1 MFRAPEPARQTGAS
15 AAKGGRRLSGRPCWN
30 FAKGQC
36 AFGDA
41 CAYVH
46 DAVASDSRGPARSGS
61 DETTSTSGIDGAV
74 DEPRV
79 PLRYFTHKSRAQLGA
94 DPGRSLLAR
103 VLERDGVFEP
113 TRDVSSCHLF
123 WGCASPTGPLLAN
136 LPHDAFVNHF
146 PGTTAI
152 THKHTLAMMLR
163 RHPEGDAVAPRT
175 FVLPAEANEF
185 AAADD
190 DDDCDER
197 GAGWIVKRAVG
208 GEGRGTIIARTAR
221 EALERTRGADG
232 GDRRGS
238 QHHATRWVAQRYVRD
253 PLTFAPRAGAD
264 RRKIDLRAYA
274 LLTRWDPNDGTTR
287 AYVHRDGLVRF
298 AAAPWDPRD
307 SSSLAVH
314 LTNNAA
320 ATARTH
326 EGGAEGGAEAIDPAP
341 DSPAMPLR
349 ALLPDGSV
357 DAVPTRR
364 ADDVAVSRA
373 TGTLG
378 IATTSSTTR
387 GREEASS
394 STTTTFV
401 LRTRA
406 AVVGV
411 VLRAGADGVAAAGDG
426 GAPPTLTLSTGDDV
440 PAVSSADATVSSV
453 TTWTLG
459 APRVGIGE
467 SRSNDDDDDD
477 DDDNDNASAAP
488 TTTQRRALR
497 GGEVFAVVLAEPTPP
512 CRVVRLTAR
521 NVSSGGGARGIDAGD
536 VPLDLASAR
545 FVVRPT
551 FPASL
556 PSLVG
561 SPNDEGSS
569 DPALVSSIAADSADP
584 TRASVAR
591 LSSRPEVARALE
603 DSAPDHG
610 IRSRTPVA
618 FEEAHSNGSVLH
630 VGLPPANRTVSGF
643 RVFPPDP
650 QPRAQP
656 WVIRV
661 YALAEEERQEE
672 RRQRRHG
679 VSPGGDPLGSS
690 LMGGPMSFE
699 PPPLPK
705 ETPTHLGDF
714 AVPTVRNRTPLCFDL
729 EEEVDARVLI
739 FESVAGEGR
748 DTGWA
753 APAPSLSGR
762 VQCYRLQ

>member
-1 MFRAPEPARQTGAS
+1 MGTGAS
-15 AAKGGRRLSGRPCWN
+15 VVRTAAGVVYPGAAAAAASSSSSGRDTPTREQQSGV
-30 FAKGQC
+30 AREQDGSSSR
-36 AFGDA
+36 
-41 CAYVH
+41 
-46 DAVASDSRGPARSGS
+46 ASDPTDAASLVTPAR
-61 DETTSTSGIDGAV
+61 EARPAALL
-74 DEPRV
+74 EA
-79 PLRYFTHKSRAQLGA
+79 LRRERE
-94 DPGRSLLAR
+94 DSLLA
-103 VLERDGVFEP
+103 EIE
-113 TRDVSSCHLF
+113 
-123 WGCASPTGPLLAN
+123 
-136 LPHDAFVNHF
+136 
-146 PGTTAI
+146 
-152 THKHTLAMMLR
+152 TLASATHAGRLR
-163 RHPEGDAVAPRT
+163 D
-175 FVLPAEANEF
+175 
-185 AAADD
+185 
-190 DDDCDER
+190 
-197 GAGWIVKRAVG
+197 
-208 GEGRGTIIARTAR
+208 
-221 EALERTRGADG
+221 
-232 GDRRGS
+232 
-238 QHHATRWVAQRYVRD
+238 
-253 PLTFAPRAGAD
+253 AGA
-264 RRKIDLRAYA
+264 
-274 LLTRWDPNDGTTR
+274 
-287 AYVHRDGLVRF
+287 
-298 AAAPWDPRD
+298 
-307 SSSLAVH
+307 
-314 LTNNAA
+314 
-320 ATARTH
+320 
-326 EGGAEGGAEAIDPAP
+326 EEGAEAIDPAP

-394 STTTTFV
+394 SSTTFV

-467 SRSNDDDDDD
+467 SRSNDDGDDDD
-477 DDDNDNASAAP
+477 DDASAAP

-521 NVSSGGGARGIDAGD
+521 NVSSGGGGARGIDAGD

-630 VGLPPANRTVSGF
+630 VGLPPANRAVSGF

-672 RRQRRHG
+672 QRQRRHG

-699 PPPLPK
+699 PPPPPK

-729 EEEVDARVLI
+729 GEEVDARLLI